1 MTYSTVPIDI
11 STMLESHRSD
21 AYLMVGNSNNADL
34 YYATRFFVSDQIAYF
49 HTKNGAETL
58 LVPDMER
65 SRAEMESRVSD
76 IRSLNEFEYRS
87 KVKDRKD
94 AALAYS
100 DCLSMILQKEGS
112 RRVAVPRNFPYHI
125 AQLLKEEGF
134 SIEVVKSP
142 FAGMRSKKGPSEVQV
157 IKKVQDACNTAMET
171 AVEMIKKS
179 EDVDGTLNY
188 HGFALTSDIIRK
200 EIDIKLLEHGCES
213 AGTIVACGKASSNPH
228 WEGTGPLRSNEMV
241 VIDIF
246 PRSKKEKYYADMT
259 RTVLKGTPSEKM
271 EGMYEAVLAAQN
283 IAIEMVR
290 PGVKCSDIHNK
301 VCDVFKEKGYDTP
314 SDNSSVGFIHSTG
327 HGVGLEIHEFPFIG
341 NNEELLEE
349 GNVITIEPGLYYPDI
364 GGIRLEDLIL
374 VTPDGYENLTEMEKR
389 FVY

>member
-1 MTYSTVPIDI
+1 
-11 STMLESHRSD
+11 
-21 AYLMVGNSNNADL
+21 MV
-34 YYATRFFVSDQIAYF
+34 
-49 HTKNGAETL
+49 KTL

-112 RRVAVPRNFPYHI
+112 RRVAVPRDFPYHI